1 MKKILF
7 LIVSIVC
14 TLSPL
19 SAAAQTEYEI
29 PESVPANNG
38 ELDWFVYKERGGE
51 AKIKKADIVLKSNT
65 KAVYA
70 GALFSI
76 PVTLTYAKLPINFK
90 GDFYMSATMKPAKVD
105 DKHLFGLAFN
115 VAGEGDYNAVL
126 FDNQF
131 CYYVRVVNGMVF
143 GLKDRVI
150 YKYQKTKKDQWTI
163 ALERKNY
170 GDYVLTLNG
179 LEIRTFPASTQF
191 NFPAVGA
198 CVTNKGEVKVIEVAY
213 TQWAAP
219 ADAE

>member
-1 MKKILF
+1 MKNFIS
-7 LIVSIVC
+7 LIVCLIC
-14 TLSPL
+14 ALSPL
-19 SAAAQTEYEI
+19 SIAAQTEYQI

-51 AKIKKADIVLKSNT
+51 AKVEKKDILLKSNT

-70 GALFSI
+70 GAFASI
-76 PVTLTYAKLPINFK
+76 PVTLTYAKLPINFN

-131 CYYVRVVNGMVF
+131 CYYVRVVNGIIL

-150 YKYQKTKKDQWTI
+150 YKYQKAPKNQWTI
-163 ALERKNY
+163 AIERKNY
-170 GDYVLTLNG
+170 GDYILTLNG
-179 LEIRTFPASTQF
+179 LEVRTFPASTQF

-198 CVTNKGEVKVIEVAY
+198 CVTNKGEVKVFEVSY
-213 TQWAAP
+213 TQWASP
-219 ADAE
+219 ADNE

>member
-76 PVTLTYAKLPINFK
+76 PVTLTYAKLPINFQ